1 MRTALRHPSFARLAG
16 AYLLSE
22 VGDWLVSI
30 ALAIVVF
37 DHTGSAVATTGAFLS
52 ARVLP
57 SFAVPGLTARL
68 DRLPVQRALG
78 LLFALQATACA
89 GLAAFSATFS
99 LPMLLVLACINGAAA
114 VTARAIVRAGT
125 VHLLEPEGLLR
136 EGNAALNLGFT
147 VILALGPAA
156 GGLAAATIGVPAT
169 LSVAAGCYLVN
180 VMLAAT
186 ARGAGTAGA
195 ADGAVETEPWRERTR
210 AGLRY
215 VRDHRLLRS
224 LLAAEALLLLFFT
237 VVGPIEI
244 IYAKRSLG
252 STDAGY
258 GALLA
263 AWGIGGIL
271 GGTIFAR
278 QRERAGFAL
287 IAASTIAIGVS
298 YGTMAIADSLVVA
311 CVASALGGVGNGV
324 QWIAVITAAQEA
336 TDKAFI
342 ARVAALFESMSAA
355 VPGLGYILG
364 GAVTAIVS
372 PRAAFAVAGIG
383 VLVVVT
389 GWLVVSPWGAA
400 RVRNAKSETTP
411 A

>member
-1 MRTALRHPSFARLAG
+1 MRDVLRHPSFVRLAC

-22 VGDWLVSI
+22 VGDWLVGI
-30 ALAIVVF
+30 ALAVVVF
-37 DHTGSAVATTGAFLS
+37 DKTGSAIATTGVFLS

-57 SFAVPGLTARL
+57 SLAVPGLTARL
-68 DRLPVQRALG
+68 DHLPVQRALG
-78 LLFALQATACA
+78 LLFGLQTAACA
-89 GLAAFSATFS
+89 GLATFAADFS
-99 LPMLLVLACINGAAA
+99 LAMLLVLACINGAAA
-114 VTARAIVRAGT
+114 VTSRAIVRAGT
-125 VHLLEPEGLLR
+125 VHLLEPAGLLR

-147 VILALGPAA
+147 VIMAVGPAA
-156 GGLAAATIGVPAT
+156 GGLAAAGLGVPTT
-169 LSVAAGCYLVN
+169 LLVAAGCYLVN
-180 VMLAAT
+180 VAFAAS
-186 ARGAGTAGA
+186 ARGAG
-195 ADGAVETEPWRERTR
+195 DGRVAREDGTKEPWRERTR
-210 AGLRY
+210 EGLRY
-215 VRDHRLLRS
+215 VRGHRVLRTLLT
-224 LLAAEALLLLFFT
+224 AEALLLLFFT

-271 GGTIFAR
+271 GGTIFV
-278 QRERAGFAL
+278 RERARAGFTL
-287 IAASTIAIGVS
+287 IVMSTIAIGVS
-298 YGTMAIADSLVVA
+298 YGTMAVAGSLGLA
-311 CVASALGGVGNGV
+311 CAASALGGVGNGV

-336 TDKAFI
+336 TENAFI

-355 VPGLGYILG
+355 VPGLGYLLG

-389 GWLVVSPWGAA
+389 AWAIVSPWRGMRARRAA
-400 RVRNAKSETTP
+400 ATP
-411 A
+411 